1 MATQEGMQAAL
12 QTRSRRQKRSQAATL
27 VLMGATPFALLGL
40 DPLHTDV
47 RVFRNL
53 QACQAALSHSPGYC
67 EDLDAEAAARHPS
80 MAPRYTSRNQCEAD
94 FAHVT
99 SAESCESGWCS
110 AESLSTCESTADGY
124 YRPPYSA
131 FLVDQSVLNGTYKGE
146 KPAPISLDGTQ
157 LQPVYGISDH
167 TLNSSDESGNTSHH
181 SHIPFYWHYVTA
193 NGQYLGSKN
202 LRGSVTQARSQLAA
216 NTGKTYTGTSQ
227 RGGFGATARQTMQ
240 AARS

>member
-12 QTRSRRQKRSQAATL
+12 QARSRRQKRSQAATL
-27 VLMGATPFALLGL
+27 VLMGATPFAVLGL

-53 QACQAALSHSPGYC
+53 QACQATLSSASGYC
-67 EDLDAEAAARHPS
+67 DALDAAAAARHPA
-80 MAPRYTSRNQCEAD
+80 MAPKYTSRNQCEAD

-99 SAESCESGWCS
+99 NDKSCESGWCS
-110 AESLSTCESTADGY
+110 AESLSTCESTGDGH

-131 FLVDQSVLNGTYKGE
+131 FLVDQSVLDGTYEGE
-146 KPAPISLDGTQ
+146 TPDPESLDDSQ
-157 LQPVYGISDH
+157 LQPVYGIADE
-167 TLNSSDESGNTSHH
+167 TLNSGSDDGYASHH

-193 NGQYLGSKN
+193 NGQYLGNKN
-202 LRGSVTQARSQLAA
+202 LRAPVTLAHTQLAG
-216 NTGKTYTGTSQ
+216 NTGKTYTGTAQ

-240 AARS
+240 SARS